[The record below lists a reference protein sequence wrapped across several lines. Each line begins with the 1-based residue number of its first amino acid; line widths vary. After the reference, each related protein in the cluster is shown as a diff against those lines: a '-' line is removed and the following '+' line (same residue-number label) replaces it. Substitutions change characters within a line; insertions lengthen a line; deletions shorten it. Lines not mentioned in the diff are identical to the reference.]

1 MKDISDIKD
10 GTITE
15 RGGICENQDF
25 TDPGL
30 LYEELV
36 SHVRKY
42 HPSDDITMIEKAF
55 ALADSAHKGQ
65 VRKSGEPYI
74 IHPLNVAIILAE
86 LEMDDIRLT

>member
-25 TDPGL
+25 TDPKL

-36 SHVRKY
+36 SHVRNY

-55 ALADSAHKGQ
+55 YL
-65 VRKSGEPYI
+65 P
-74 IHPLNVAIILAE
+74 
-86 LEMDDIRLT
+86 